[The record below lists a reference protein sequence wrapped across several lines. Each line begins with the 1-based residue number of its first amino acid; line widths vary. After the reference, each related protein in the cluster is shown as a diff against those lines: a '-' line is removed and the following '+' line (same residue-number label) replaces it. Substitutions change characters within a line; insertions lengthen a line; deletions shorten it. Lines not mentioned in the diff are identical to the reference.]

1 MAKNV
6 SLRENIL
13 KNIFIIIV
21 TLSFIPVLSR
31 ALGQIQLGQ
40 MNDFLLIISMFLV
53 TVCFANFSFTYK
65 DEGKWK
71 GKKNLLPHIAT
82 GVFMLLIALLLE
94 SIVLATR
101 VIYPSFYGI
110 IAVFSILLYL
120 GIVLYDFWD
129 LSRI

>member
-1 MAKNV
+1 
-6 SLRENIL
+6 
-13 KNIFIIIV
+13 
-21 TLSFIPVLSR
+21 
-31 ALGQIQLGQ
+31 
-40 MNDFLLIISMFLV
+40 
-53 TVCFANFSFTYK
+53 
-65 DEGKWK
+65 
-71 GKKNLLPHIAT
+71 
-82 GVFMLLIALLLE
+82 MLLIALLLE

>member
-65 DEGKWK
+65 DEGK
-71 GKKNLLPHIAT
+71 
-82 GVFMLLIALLLE
+82 
-94 SIVLATR
+94 
-101 VIYPSFYGI
+101 
-110 IAVFSILLYL
+110 
-120 GIVLYDFWD
+120 
-129 LSRI
+129 